1 MVIVGGGPAG
11 LTAAHELVTRGAF
24 TVEVLEQS
32 QALGGISQTVN
43 YRGNRIDI
51 GGHRFFSKIDRV
63 MDFWL
68 DKLPLQALDG
78 REVKIAYHNQ
88 HTAIHGAASG
98 PDPLTTEQVMLLRNR
113 ISRIYHRRN
122 FFAYPI
128 RLDLETLWKLGVWRT
143 WRIGWSYLR
152 SVAFPVRPELN
163 LEHFFIN
170 RFGRELYTTFFKDY
184 TEKVWGTAC
193 ENISA
198 EWGAQRIKGLSVT
211 KAIAH
216 FFRGLLRGDKKAHRP
231 QAAETSLIEQFL
243 YPKLGPGQMWEETAR
258 RVEACGGRILRG
270 WQVVRVHHS
279 EGCITR
285 IVARAT
291 ETGEERSWP
300 VGQLIS
306 SMPVRDLVLA
316 LEPPAPTEV
325 HAVAEGLLYRDFITV
340 GLLVDRLAVT
350 EKGPKSRQLIKDNW
364 IYVQE
369 PDVQVGRLQIF
380 NNWSPAMVADE
391 GRVWLGLEYFANE
404 GDPLWQMDDDAL
416 KALGEDELIRIG
428 LLEPGVVKDACVI
441 RMPKAYP
448 GYFGT
453 YGQFGVIREYLDRFA
468 NLWLVGRNGM
478 HRYNNQDHSMLT
490 AMLAADQILAGER
503 DAAALWAVNT
513 EEEYH
518 ETRAS
523 DPAKI

>member
-1 MVIVGGGPAG
+1 VGGGPAG
-11 LTAAHELVTRGAF
+11 LTAAHELVTRGVQA
-24 TVEVLEQS
+24 VEVLEQTD
-32 QALGGISQTVN
+32 ALGGISQTVN

-68 DKLPLQALDG
+68 DKVPLQALEG

-88 HTAIHGAASG
+88 QTSFQHQDLG
-98 PDPLTTEQVMLLRNR
+98 PDPETTERVMLLRNR

-128 RLDLETLWKLGVWRT
+128 RLDLDTLLKLGPMRT

-152 SVAFPVRPELN
+152 SLAFPIRPEQN

-184 TEKVWGTAC
+184 TEKVWGTTC
-193 ENISA
+193 RNISA
-198 EWGAQRIKGLSVT
+198 EWGAQRIKGLSIT

-216 FFRGLLRGDKKAHRP
+216 FLKQLLRVGPGAHTP
-231 QAAETSLIEQFL
+231 QTVETSLIEQFL

-258 RVEACGGRILRG
+258 RVKAHGGRITHG
-270 WQVVRVHHS
+270 WQVVRVAHAA
-279 EGCITR
+279 GRITE
-285 IVARAT
+285 VVSRAAQ
-291 ETGEERSWP
+291 TGGERAWP
-300 VGQLIS
+300 VGHFIS

-316 LEPPAPTEV
+316 LDPPAPSAVRE
-325 HAVAEGLLYRDFITV
+325 VAEGLLYRDFITV
-340 GLLVDRLAVT
+340 GLLVDRLAVG
-350 EKGPKSRQLIKDNW
+350 EKSDSGRQLIRDNW

-380 NNWSPAMVADE
+380 NNWSPAMVADPNL
-391 GRVWLGLEYFANE
+391 VWLGLEYFANE
-404 GDPLWQMDDDAL
+404 GDPLWQLSDEAL
-416 KALGEDELIRIG
+416 KALGEEELMRIG
-428 LLEPGVVKDACVI
+428 LLEAGVVRDACVI

-453 YGQFGVIREYLDRFA
+453 YGQFEVIREYLDGFA

-503 DAAALWAVNT
+503 NPAALWAVNT

-523 DPAKI
+523 DPAKV